1 MTETGDRD
9 AAKQV
14 IAIGEIRSQLGFA
27 AHETSHECNFHR

>member
-14 IAIGEIRSQLGFA
+14 IAISEMRKLGSRSNP
-27 AHETSHECNFHR
+27 HSDFHRLN